1 MRFLLALAMLSL
13 ALFVG
18 SAAVAEGNVPGFGT
32 EDSCAAVFTEDAS
45 ACGGSYPVLI
55 GNAYGQCTWDYGPYS
70 SPRIR
75 QAPC

>member
-1 MRFLLALAMLSL
+1 MLKHLLVVA
-13 ALFVG
+13 V
-18 SAAVAEGNVPGFGT
+18 AAVLGGIG
-32 EDSCAAVFTEDAS
+32 AAVTISAGSSEAAPPIRVEDNC
-45 ACGGSYPVLI
+45 ACGGSYPILV